1 MRCLVSRGADDKE
14 KGGKPDHDVRCG
26 SLHEIAE
33 GAACKKADA
42 AHDAAG
48 NADGADDCK
57 CFRDAFHGHASP
69 ESRFLAKM
77 MALAEAVAV
86 KETTS

>member
-1 MRCLVSRGADDKE
+1 MMLGVAPCMKSPK
-14 KGGKPDHDVRCG
+14 
-26 SLHEIAE
+26 

-42 AHDAAG
+42 AHDAAD

-57 CFRDAFHGHASP
+57 CFRDALHGHASL
-69 ESRFLAKM
+69 ESRFLARM